1 MESSTLAT
9 FQDAY
14 EKVGAS
20 VLPVLHPRL
29 LSQADFST
37 PCLECTFVFLG
48 YISYLDC
55 SAACQGFL
63 DLLDSWVEYRAFL
76 GHPFL

>member
-1 MESSTLAT
+1 MI
-9 FQDAY
+9 
-14 EKVGAS
+14 V
-20 VLPVLHPRL
+20 PLHFFCV
-29 LSQADFST
+29 QNF
-37 PCLECTFVFLG
+37 TFVFLG